1 MSTQPEQALPVD
13 TFGEE
18 DVAGYLREHPDF
30 FENHL
35 ALLASLRVPHP
46 CGTAVSLV
54 ERQIGLLREQ
64 NRQLRNKMM
73 NLVQIARENTVTQE
87 KVQRLTLALLEAR
100 TLDEVLFSAIDQLR
114 QEFQADLVAF
124 WLYEAPANACG
135 DDIHRLED
143 GAPGLDAFK
152 RFFTERRPL
161 CGRLRSEQ
169 LAFLF
174 GRQAET
180 VASAVLLPLGEARPL
195 GMLAIGSHS
204 EDRFHPGMGTSV
216 LMQLGELL
224 SRALRTRA

>member
-1 MSTQPEQALPVD
+1 MNTQPEQALPVD
-13 TFGEE
+13 ALGAE

-46 CGTAVSLV
+46 CGSAVSLI
-54 ERQIGLLREQ
+54 ERQVGILREQ
-64 NRQLRNKMM
+64 NRQLRAKMM

-87 KVQRLTLALLEAR
+87 KVQRLTLALLETR
-100 TLDEVLFSAIDQLR
+100 TLDEALFSTLDQLR
-114 QEFQADLVAF
+114 QEFGADLIAF
-124 WLYEAPANACG
+124 WLYEAPDNACG
-135 DDIHRLED
+135 ADIHRLTD
-143 GAPGLDAFK
+143 DAPGLEAFE
-152 RFFTERRPL
+152 RFFKARRPL

-174 GRQAET
+174 GEQANE
-180 VASAVLLPLGEARPL
+180 VGSAVLLPLGETTPL
-195 GMLAIGSHS
+195 GMLAIGSRS

-224 SRALRTRA
+224 SRILQTRT